1 MLKNSIKNKIL
12 IIIYGKVYKFIKI
25 FSKKF

>member
-12 IIIYGKVYKFIKI
+12 IIIYEKVYKLIEI